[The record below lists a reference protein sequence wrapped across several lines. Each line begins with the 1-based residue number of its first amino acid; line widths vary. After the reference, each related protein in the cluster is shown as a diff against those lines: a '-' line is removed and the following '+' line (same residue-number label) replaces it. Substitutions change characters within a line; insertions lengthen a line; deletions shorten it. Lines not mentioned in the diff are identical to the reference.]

1 MSLNM
6 LIIKIKHL
14 IFTCT
19 PTIVIGNGV
28 GLQDIL
34 HVDDEIGLQDK
45 YLNYSK

>member
-1 MSLNM
+1 M

-14 IFTCT
+14 IFTCR
-19 PTIVIGNGV
+19 PTIVIANGI

-34 HVDDEIGLQDK
+34 HVDNEIGLQYK